1 MENTMK
7 AVVVREHGGLE
18 QLRYEDVPIPKVGGG
33 EVLLRVKAVAL
44 NHMDLWL
51 RRGLPEG
58 PGIRPV
64 HLPHV
69 SGGDIAGVVAEVG
82 SGVNHLEIDQ
92 PVVVY
97 PGLYCGSCLYC
108 HRGEHSMCHEYEV
121 VGEKIW
127 GGLAEYTL
135 LPAKNLEPMPSG
147 MSFEQAAALPVAMTT
162 AWRMLKTAA
171 QLQPGEDVLIL
182 GIGGGVST
190 AALQIAQLIG
200 ARIFVAS
207 GHDWKIEQAK
217 TLGAS
222 AGFNYHRGSF
232 EAWIQEATGGKGV
245 EVVVDAL
252 GADTWP
258 MSIRSL
264 SEGGRLVVCG
274 ATTGDRPDI
283 SIRELYQHH
292 RRILGA
298 PLGNQEEFRI
308 TLQLAGQGKLE
319 PVVHQVF
326 PLSDIQAAH
335 QLLEAGEQF
344 GKVVLKINEHS

>member
-1 MENTMK
+1 MNKTMK

-18 QLRYEDVPIPKVGGG
+18 QLRYEDVAVPEPGPG
-33 EVLLRVKAVAL
+33 EVLIRVRAVAL

-69 SGGDIAGVVAEVG
+69 SGGDMAGVVAEVG
-82 SGVNHLEIDQ
+82 AGVEQVQ
-92 PVVVY
+92 PGMSVIVY
-97 PGLYCGSCLYC
+97 PGLYCGHCRYC
-108 HRGEHSMCHEYEV
+108 QHGEHSMCLEYEV
-121 VGEKIW
+121 IGEKIW
-127 GGLAEYTL
+127 GGLAEYTV
-135 LPAKNLEPMPSG
+135 LPAKNLEPMPNG
-147 MSFEQAAALPVAMTT
+147 LSFEQAAALPVAMTT
-162 AWRMLKTAA
+162 AWRMLKTSAD
-171 QLQPGEDVLIL
+171 LQPGEDVLIL

-190 AALQIAQLIG
+190 AALQISKLLG
-200 ARIFVAS
+200 ARIFVTS
-207 GHDWKIEQAK
+207 GHDWKLEQAK
-217 TLGAS
+217 TLGAVN
-222 AGFNYHRGSF
+222 GLNYHQGPF
-232 EAWIQEATGGKGV
+232 DEWILDMTDGKGV

-252 GADTWP
+252 GANTWP

-264 SEGGRLVVCG
+264 AEGGRLTVCG

-298 PLGNQEEFRI
+298 PLGNQQEFRTI
-308 TLQLAGQGKLE
+308 LHLAGQGKLK
-319 PVVHQVF
+319 PVVHQVL
-326 PLSDIQAAH
+326 PLQEIQKAH

-344 GKVVLKINEHS
+344 GKMVLLVDS

>member
-1 MENTMK
+1 MNNTMK
-7 AVVVREHGGLE
+7 AVVVREHGGLD
-18 QLRYEDVPIPKVGGG
+18 QLRYEDVPIPDVGVD
-33 EVLLRVKAVAL
+33 EVLVKVKAVAL

-69 SGGDIAGVVAEVG
+69 SGGDIAGVVAKVG
-82 SGVNHLEIDQ
+82 VGVSQVEIDQ

-97 PGLYCGSCLYC
+97 PGLYCGHCRYC
-108 HRGEHSMCHEYEV
+108 QRGEHSMCHEYEV
-121 VGEKIW
+121 IGEKIW
-127 GGLAEYTL
+127 GGLAEYTV
-135 LPAKNLEPMPSG
+135 LPAKNLEPLPDG
-147 MSFEQAAALPVAMTT
+147 LTFEQAAALPVAMTT

-190 AALQIAQLIG
+190 AAFQISKLLG
-200 ARIFVAS
+200 ARIFVTS
-207 GHDWKIEQAK
+207 GHDWKLEKAIL
-217 TLGAS
+217 LGAS
-222 AGFNYHRGSF
+222 DGFNYHQGPF
-232 EAWIQEATGGKGV
+232 EDWIQEVTNGKGV

-252 GADTWP
+252 GAKTWP

-274 ATTGDRPDI
+274 ATTGDRPEI
-283 SIRELYQHH
+283 SIREMYQHH

-298 PLGNQEEFRI
+298 PLGNQQEFCT
-308 TLQLAGQGKLE
+308 TLGLAGQGKLE

-326 PLSDIQAAH
+326 SLQDVEDAH
-335 QLLEAGEQF
+335 WVLEAGEQF
-344 GKVVLKINEHS
+344 GKVVLKVNE